1 MVGGLAVIVTILICK
16 ENVLRKCFGY
26 GSSRPL
32 LGLYIM
38 FRELGGGSWR
48 VILVDI

>member
-1 MVGGLAVIVTILICK
+1 MLGGLVVIVTILVCK

-26 GSSRPL
+26 GSSRLL

-38 FRELGGGSWR
+38 N
-48 VILVDI
+48 VP